1 MSLYHNFTIHSS
13 TGVYESRILYA
24 NNIGGDDY
32 TSGPYSVT
40 FPAGVTRVP
49 FDVPIN
55 DDRVL
60 EIKEKFNLVINHT
73 SLPKNVTRGNIVRT
87 TVIIRDN
94 DGKDVLLY
102 LCTTHVTELY
112 ILWGPIFIT
121 KLFSF
126 SVLFVGRHFGAF
138 QSINVHCWRG

>member
-1 MSLYHNFTIHSS
+1 MTTVS
-13 TGVYESRILYA
+13 
-24 NNIGGDDY
+24 
-32 TSGPYSVT
+32 
-40 FPAGVTRVP
+40 

-55 DDRVL
+55 DDRGL
-60 EIKEKFNLVINHT
+60 EIKEKFNLVINLT
-73 SLPKNVTRGNIVRT
+73 SLPRNVTRGKIDQT

-102 LCTTHVTELY
+102 LCTTHVAELH

-126 SVLFVGRHFGAF
+126 SVFFVGRHFGAF
-138 QSINVHCWRG
+138 QSINIHCWRG